1 MNGKM
6 EAKVYRQGEE
16 DEGNKNKTETK
27 WNTSNHPKDYRIPL
41 QTVRPTKWRG
51 WSDKMGTFFFRIG
64 RIQVNHGLFCRV
76 VW

>member
-27 WNTSNHPKDYRIPL
+27 WNTSNHPKNYRIPL
-41 QTVRPTKWRG
+41 QTVRPTK
-51 WSDKMGTFFFRIG
+51 
-64 RIQVNHGLFCRV
+64 
-76 VW
+76 